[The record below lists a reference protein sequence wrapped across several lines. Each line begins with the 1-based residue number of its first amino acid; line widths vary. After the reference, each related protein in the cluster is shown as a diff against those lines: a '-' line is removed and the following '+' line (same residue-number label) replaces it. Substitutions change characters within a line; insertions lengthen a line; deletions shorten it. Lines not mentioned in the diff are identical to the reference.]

1 MVWRLQPPP
10 RDVGRRENHHLFTAS
25 ASAATDELIVYLA
38 EFHLTMT
45 LLKGLP
51 MLQAM
56 RTKNWMRMDN
66 VFMSEDLAELMIC
79 CDTAPGLRGPCTDH
93 VPIHTIIDTRIP
105 PVMLKPYRNYRMVDW
120 EAY

>member
-10 RDVGRRENHHLFTAS
+10 RDVGRREKSSSIHGECL
-25 ASAATDELIVYLA
+25 SAADELIAYLA
-38 EFHLTMT
+38 EFHLMMT
-45 LLKGLP
+45 LPKGLP
-51 MLQAM
+51 TLQAM
-56 RTKNWMRMDN
+56 CTKNWTRVDN